1 MTLHPAVIALL
12 VASLMTGFM
21 VLYAAW
27 YGVRILRQWEIGSGS
42 ERQLELERRT
52 CLISTLL
59 SVTFALQI
67 LSLFLYV
74 FTADVLHGMFSGAMC
89 AAGTLNV
96 NGFGYPVLI
105 LKIVT
110 FLLAGLWL
118 IVNHADTRGYD
129 FPLIKAKNVLLLAI
143 APLVLAEGYLQYRY
157 FAGLHADVITSCC
170 GSLFGQGQK
179 GIAGDLA
186 ALPAGPMEVA
196 FFGGMA
202 ATMAC
207 GIRFHRTGRGG
218 YLFSVASSVT
228 FVVAVASMISFI
240 CLYIYELPTHHC
252 PFCILQK
259 EYGYVGYV
267 LYIALFGGGVAG
279 MGVGVLMPFRRRGSM
294 ARVIPSLQR
303 RLTAVTLV
311 LYLLFTLV
319 VSYRILFSPLRQAT
333 G

>member
-1 MTLHPAVIALL
+1 MTLHPAVLALL
-12 VASLMTGFM
+12 VASLLIGGM
-21 VLYAAW
+21 VLYAGG
-27 YGVRILRQWEIGSGS
+27 YGAKILLRWDIGSGS

-52 CLISTLL
+52 YLISTLL
-59 SVTFALQI
+59 SVAFALQI
-67 LSLFLYV
+67 LSLFLFV
-74 FTADVLHGMFSGAMC
+74 FTADRLHGMFSGAMC

-96 NGFGYPVLI
+96 NGFGYPVLV

-118 IVNHADTRGYD
+118 VVNHADTRGYD
-129 FPLIKAKNVLLLAI
+129 YPLIKPKYALLLLLG
-143 APLVLAEGYLQYRY
+143 PLVLVEGYLQYRY
-157 FAGLHADVITSCC
+157 FAGLHPEVITSCC

-186 ALPAGPMEVA
+186 ALPAGPMEGA

-207 GIRFHRTGRGG
+207 GIRFRRTGRGG
-218 YLFSVASSVT
+218 YLFSIASSAT
-228 FVVAVASMISFI
+228 FAVALASMLSFI

-259 EYGYVGYV
+259 EYGYVGYI
-267 LYIALFGGGVAG
+267 LYVALFGGGVAG

-294 ARVIPSLQR
+294 ARVVPALQR
-303 RLTAVTLV
+303 RLTGGTLV
-311 LYLLFTLV
+311 LYLLFTLIV
-319 VSYRILFSPLRQAT
+319 AYRILFSPFRLAA